1 MAARNLDVLLDAR
14 DFCDLRDTLPP
25 FITDDEMFLLDD
37 LAGDMLTDLG
47 SGFAPDAQGPA
58 LPTLPSLASDPAL
71 RGRSTSLPA
80 AFRFGETAPGG
91 GISWRA
97 AAARRLGDPSV
108 SAALVTR
115 GLPPLLGCTPSL
127 LFKGRDAEIGAWLL
141 ANEASLAPGCRWI
154 AIDDML
160 MPTLQA
166 HLVRTRP
173 SGLRE
178 TDVLKAV
185 DLLMFGTVS
194 TGEPPPSDDGGFSG
208 GASTHSRSSGTGSSD
223 AEPGAAGGA
232 LTGSVSLNLR
242 TWECRCDFCSL
253 QSRRADQLASS
264 PLLRL
269 ARRSAVM

>member
-1 MAARNLDVLLDAR
+1 MYRVSSYTTPR
-14 DFCDLRDTLPP
+14 SPRKRSPHKF
-25 FITDDEMFLLDD
+25 
-37 LAGDMLTDLG
+37 
-47 SGFAPDAQGPA
+47 
-58 LPTLPSLASDPAL
+58 
-71 RGRSTSLPA
+71 GRSQSSTSLDRRSAAHKRLIFLDVDGVLHDAAPA
-80 AFRFGETAPGG
+80 SDAEMFCRLPLLAEIIERTGAGVVLSS
-91 GISWRA
+91 SWRQWPKA
-97 AAARRLGDPSV
+97 VASV

-242 TWECRCDFCSL
+242 TWACRCDFCSL